1 MTPFC
6 VIDIETIPNTQSLP
20 EGLRPT
26 FDPDEVKTG
35 NIKDEIKKQGKI
47 LLAKQEFDEALDK
60 KMSLDPD
67 LCKVVF
73 FVGHD
78 DIGQISYSQT
88 TSFALIAGGW
98 DFIKRNYLNHIPLVT
113 FNGIG
118 FDLPVL
124 WHQAM
129 ILGIPVSAQMYSDLT
144 KRYDNHYH
152 YDLCD
157 LLATWDYG
165 KKKTKSLEFYL
176 KLFGLGEK
184 SGDGSEIYG
193 WYKARQYDKIKEH
206 CENDVRLTAKLFER
220 LFNWIV
226 KAIP

>member
-6 VIDIETIPNTQSLP
+6 TIDIETIPSRSLP
-20 EGLRPT
+20 EGIKPE
-26 FDPDEVKTG
+26 FNPDEVKIGGLGET
-35 NIKDEIKKQGKI
+35 KKQEKI
-47 LLAKQEFDEALDK
+47 ALAKEGFAEALDK

-67 LCKVVF
+67 LCQVVCF
-73 FVGHD
+73 SVITPYNTWTYGHD
-78 DIGQISYSQT
+78 QPCLIGD
-88 TSFALIAGGW
+88 AWDVIAKTYF
-98 DFIKRNYLNHIPLVT
+98 DHIPIVT

-144 KRYDNHYH
+144 KRYDNHFH
-152 YDLCD
+152 YDLMEI
-157 LLATWDYG
+157 LSTWD
-165 KKKTKSLEFYL
+165 KMKNKRNWKALDFYL
-176 KLFGLGEK
+176 KLFGIGDKIGE
-184 SGDGSEIYG
+184 SSEIYG
-193 WYKARQYDKIKEH
+193 WWQNQEYDKIKEH
-206 CENDVRLTAKLFER
+206 CENDVRMTAKLFER